1 MSRYDTITD
10 IKHALAVRGSYWFSK
25 DTVAYFKSRVETRV
39 RATGL
44 GNRAWIEST
53 TNYDDSAREYK
64 VVRFIPG
71 EPCEVGYVM
80 PEDADYTFP
89 TLKLARAYLDSV
101 LADI

>member
-1 MSRYDTITD
+1 MNRYDTITD

-39 RATGL
+39 RTTGL

-64 VVRFIPG
+64 LVRFIPS
-71 EPCEVGYVM
+71 EPCEVGYVEQ
-80 PEDADYTFP
+80 PGGEYTFA

>member
-1 MSRYDTITD
+1 MTYYDTITD
-10 IKHALAVRGSYWFSK
+10 IKHALAVRESYWFSK

-53 TNYDDSAREYK
+53 TNYNESAREFK